1 MKSNKLLYSL
11 VIIVALIVLNLI
23 FFLTIKEYSV
33 ARYINIAG
41 ANLAIIVFFV
51 AGIISSKDKNN
62 EFLQYTKY
70 PIVIIYSVI
79 TFIISIL
86 FILFH
91 LKSVNISI
99 VIQVILLAML
109 IIGVALVKMANNS
122 IINNTNEQKKKTLK
136 ITEMSNQLYAFMQ
149 DTNSTKIY
157 KILEEAYDEIKNCKI
172 NVTQDTS
179 NIDSQIREM
188 ISKIKVDADKNDIDT
203 LKVDVKEIRKLI
215 GKRNNY

>member
-33 ARYINIAG
+33 ARYIDIAG

-51 AGIISSKDKNN
+51 AGIISSKDKDN

-149 DTNSTKIY
+149 DTSSTKIY

-188 ISKIKVDADKNDIDT
+188 ISKMKVDADKNDIDT

>member
-51 AGIISSKDKNN
+51 AGIISSKDKDN

-149 DTNSTKIY
+149 DTSSTKIY

-188 ISKIKVDADKNDIDT
+188 ISKMKVDADKNDIDT

>member
-23 FFLTIKEYSV
+23 FFFFLKEYSV

-51 AGIISSKDKNN
+51 AGIISSKDKDN

-149 DTNSTKIY
+149 DTSSTKIY

-188 ISKIKVDADKNDIDT
+188 ISKMKVDADKNDIDT